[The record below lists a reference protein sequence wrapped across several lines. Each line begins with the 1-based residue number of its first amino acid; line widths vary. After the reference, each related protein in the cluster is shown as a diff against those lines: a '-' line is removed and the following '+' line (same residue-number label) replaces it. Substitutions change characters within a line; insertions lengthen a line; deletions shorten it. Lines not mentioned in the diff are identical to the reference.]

1 VCNCY
6 LDVIARS
13 GQLRS
18 ATGTTP
24 GRSRNS
30 LAGWGRKGSVPH
42 VLTTSSI
49 AAGNG
54 GGYARYLEGTDR
66 HIMSNKT

>member
-1 VCNCY
+1 
-6 LDVIARS
+6 
-13 GQLRS
+13 
-18 ATGTTP
+18 
-24 GRSRNS
+24 
-30 LAGWGRKGSVPH
+30 